1 MAGTREGGKKAALT
15 NKKKYGKNFY
25 VNIGRKGG
33 TNGHN
38 GGFAS
43 EKVGRDGLTGSE
55 RAKKAG
61 SIGGK
66 NSKRGKALR

>member
-15 NKKKYGKNFY
+15 NKKKYGNNFY
-25 VNIGRKGG
+25 ANIGRKGG
-33 TNGHN
+33 SNGHN

>member
-15 NKKKYGKNFY
+15 NKKKYGNNFY

-33 TNGHN
+33 INGHN

-43 EKVGRDGLTGSE
+43 EKVGRDGRTGSV
-55 RAKKAG
+55 RA
-61 SIGGK
+61 
-66 NSKRGKALR
+66 